1 MARPGL
7 VDAEDLIR
15 WADSFNVRA
24 DLPRLIRRLILETGH
39 NVVSLGFRAGAGV
52 SLGGWDSTVR
62 SVKVASHIPDGL
74 SVWEISA
81 NQKVKQKADK
91 DYENRDSVP
100 GSATPTECT
109 YVGVNVRRWGGRDDW
124 EAARNAEAK

>member
-1 MARPGL
+1 MTRPGL

-24 DLPRLIRRLILETGH
+24 DLPRLIRRLIMETGH
-39 NVVSLGFRAGAGV
+39 DVVSLGFRAGAGV
-52 SLGGWDSTVR
+52 SFGGWDGTVR
-62 SVKVASHIPDGL
+62 SVKATPHIPDGL

-91 DYENRDSVP
+91 DYEKRDSVP
-100 GSATPTECT
+100 GSDPLADCT
-109 YVGVNVRRWGGRDDW
+109 YVGVNVRRWGRRDDW
-124 EAARNAEAK
+124 EAARNAEGK